1 MNLVDENHCEAYYYA
16 WGNSTNI
23 VLMGAVMVAALLL
36 DEVVLELP
44 DLWLTAL
51 FWTTVEGV
59 LAGFE

>member
-1 MNLVDENHCEAYYYA
+1 MKITARPITTHGGILL
-16 WGNSTNI
+16 TLF